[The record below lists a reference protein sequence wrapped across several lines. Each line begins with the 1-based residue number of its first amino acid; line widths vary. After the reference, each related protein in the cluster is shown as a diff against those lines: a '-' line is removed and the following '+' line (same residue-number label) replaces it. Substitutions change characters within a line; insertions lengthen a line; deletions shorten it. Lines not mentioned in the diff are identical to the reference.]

1 MKANILKIVIG
12 LIFLIVFNVCFFLLG
27 GTERTDTEWVCYGFI
42 HAAYLCLLVTPLL
55 CNSGKGEAI
64 LSASLYLRALFYF
77 FTELAIG
84 LGFIAYNA
92 YNPIPIVWP
101 VILQGILLSVF
112 LILQFM
118 SVLTNDATKA
128 SLAKQRQERVYIRSL
143 AENLKEAMRQV
154 NDPTLRK
161 QISNCYESLSSSSLE
176 SFPEAIDAE
185 LELENAVNTL
195 CSFVEQGDTRDISEQ
210 IQKVQVAM
218 KHRNQAIRIAR
229 YSD

>member
-12 LIFLIVFNVCFFLLG
+12 LIFLIVFNVLFFLLG
-27 GTERTDTEWVCYGFI
+27 GTERSDTEWVCYGFI
-42 HAAYLCLLVTPLL
+42 HVSYLCLLVTPLF
-55 CNSGKGEAI
+55 CNAGKGETV

-77 FTELAIG
+77 FIELAIG
-84 LGFIAYNA
+84 LGFIWYNA
-92 YNPIPIVWP
+92 YNPIAILWP
-101 VILQGILLSVF
+101 VIIQGILLAVF
-112 LILQFM
+112 LILQLM
-118 SVLTNDATKA
+118 SVLANDATKA

-161 QISNCYESLSSSSLE
+161 QMANCYESLRSSSLE

-195 CSFVEQGDTRDISEQ
+195 CSFVERGDTSQLGQQ

-218 KHRNQAIRIAR
+218 KHRNQAIRMAR
-229 YSD
+229 FS